1 MADSW
6 ENQQSRQKSCTCAG
20 RDIAPLRILLDCCK
34 YLQIWRR
41 SYIPGVAGKVVQLT
55 GKPAQVYSQ
64 ESYQWIYYSKV
75 VSFKLRKT
83 KTCNLF
89 CKIAAKRVEKEW
101 CAYVSLVAKQ
111 IWKRATCTDFVAK
124 SRTTLYILRKLL
136 GTCSNLIV
144 AKQLWTWVVKRATSL
159 FNSFCSNVAKQQHVF
174 CCPFHRTLGRC
185 RNRCQFTSALLY
197 A

>member
-41 SYIPGVAGKVVQLT
+41 GYIPGVAGKVVQLT

-101 CAYVSLVAKQ
+101 CTFTTHVQ
-111 IWKRATCTDFVAK
+111 TC
-124 SRTTLYILRKLL
+124 L
-136 GTCSNLIV
+136 GTNQALANCVNTDWLDELTRESRRTCHLLQSKFEN
-144 AKQLWTWVVKRATSL
+144 AQLVQILLQKVEL
-159 FNSFCSNVAKQQHVF
+159 
-174 CCPFHRTLGRC
+174 L
-185 RNRCQFTSALLY
+185 FTSCENF
-197 A
+197 

>member
-75 VSFKLRKT
+75 VSFKLRK
-83 KTCNLF
+83 KKL
-89 CKIAAKRVEKEW
+89 
-101 CAYVSLVAKQ
+101 
-111 IWKRATCTDFVAK
+111 ATCFARLLRNELKRNGVRLPPTFKPVLQQIRLLQIAWILTDWMN
-124 SRTTLYILRKLL
+124 LL
-136 GTCSNLIV
+136 GSHAVRVTCCKANL
-144 AKQLWTWVVKRATSL
+144 KTRNLYR
-159 FNSFCSNVAKQQHVF
+159 F
-174 CCPFHRTLGRC
+174 CCKK
-185 RNRCQFTSALLY
+185 
-197 A
+197 

>member
-6 ENQQSRQKSCTCAG
+6 ENQESRQKSCTCAG

-64 ESYQWIYYSKV
+64 ESCQWIYYSKV

-136 GTCSNLIV
+136 ETCSNLIV

-159 FNSFCSNVAKQQHVF
+159 FNSFCSNVAKQRHVF
-174 CCPFHRTLGRC
+174 CCPFHRTLVRC
-185 RNRCQFTSALLY
+185 RNRCQFTSAFLY